1 MQYYTFEV
9 FLCVIITF
17 LYKVVENGDFPN
29 AINFTVLI
37 NSSDVG
43 INDVVEIAIAMD
55 RYFIVSDCALY
66 IIYIFTYAY

>member
-9 FLCVIITF
+9 FLYVIITF
-17 LYKVVENGDFPN
+17 FYKVVENGDFAN

-43 INDVVEIAIAMD
+43 IIDVVEIAIAMD
-55 RYFIVSDCALY
+55 RYFIVPDCALC
-66 IIYIFTYAY
+66 IIYIFAYAF

>member
-9 FLCVIITF
+9 FLYVIITF

-43 INDVVEIAIAMD
+43 IIDVVEIAIAMD
-55 RYFIVSDCALY
+55 RYFIVPDCALY
-66 IIYIFTYAY
+66 IIYIFTYAF

>member
-9 FLCVIITF
+9 FLYVIITF
-17 LYKVVENGDFPN
+17 FYKVVENGDFAN

-43 INDVVEIAIAMD
+43 IIDVVEIAIAMD
-55 RYFIVSDCALY
+55 PYFIVPDCALY
-66 IIYIFTYAY
+66 IIYIFTYAF

>member
-9 FLCVIITF
+9 FLYVIITF
-17 LYKVVENGDFPN
+17 FYKVVENGDFAN

-43 INDVVEIAIAMD
+43 IIDVVEIAIAMD
-55 RYFIVSDCALY
+55 RYFIVPDCALY
-66 IIYIFTYAY
+66 IIYIFTYAI